1 MRQKLCAQPYKTRS
15 ADETSLLSTKRG
27 SLASFQFQTES
38 VTECTLY
45 EAGGVW
51 TPEGD
56 GRRVSTH
63 SRADWRQ
70 LPDDSNRVMCRKFA
84 MHLSLLSI
92 PSVRPLPTQIV
103 RLIASF
109 DSDDSII
116 STAVYITTVC
126 WLHHTHYGHT
136 PPPIWEP
143 SIVMTMFFCL
153 SDHKPR
159 TTRLIFT
166 KFLCMLSMAM
176 ARSSSGGVA
185 ISYVLPVY
193 TG

>member
-1 MRQKLCAQPYKTRS
+1 LV
-15 ADETSLLSTKRG
+15 
-27 SLASFQFQTES
+27 SFQFQTES

-84 MHLSLLSI
+84 MHLSLLSS

-116 STAVYITTVC
+116 STVVYITTV
-126 WLHHTHYGHT
+126 LVASRSLGAHSAPDMGTEYSDEH
-136 PPPIWEP
+136 
-143 SIVMTMFFCL
+143 VFL
-153 SDHKPR
+153 SVRVRDHIPR

-193 TG
+193 IG